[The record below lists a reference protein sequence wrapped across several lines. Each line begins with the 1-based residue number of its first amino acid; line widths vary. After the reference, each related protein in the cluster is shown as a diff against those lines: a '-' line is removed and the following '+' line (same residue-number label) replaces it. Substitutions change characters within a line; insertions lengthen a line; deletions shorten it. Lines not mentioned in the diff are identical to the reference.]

1 MSGPE
6 TGRLFFLK
14 GGYMEI
20 LTFLTIKQ
28 ACILRKA
35 LIIFLFLIEKCGVM
49 FADETPIKRGEVAEL
64 LKQIDDTII
73 EYYKTKSGV

>member
-1 MSGPE
+1 
-6 TGRLFFLK
+6 
-14 GGYMEI
+14 MEI

-35 LIIFLFLIEKCGVM
+35 LTIFLFITEKCGVM
-49 FADETPIKRGEVAEL
+49 FADETPIKRGEVVDL

-73 EYYKTKSGV
+73 EYYKAKFGIERIIENAEEIN